1 MNKFIIAAVAMLLLA
16 CSEKTSKTEI
26 VTTNNDSLQTE
37 NDSLKKV
44 IDSLRRPEAFT
55 ADTLARNA
63 ASPSG
68 KNPITLHW
76 ISWDKPG
83 EATLEAMPD
92 GSYQISGAQANENR
106 EYLNIMGVIRR
117 ISDRELEFDGTVET
131 KVNMNNG
138 GKPCIKTGKQ
148 LFVRTGTRKYYRMQ
162 DMENC
167 EGGRLVDYIDIY
179 PGTSG
184 LLR

>member
-1 MNKFIIAAVAMLLLA
+1 MKYAAIILFLLLLSG
-16 CSEKTSKTEI
+16 CQEKTTKTVI
-26 VTTNNDSLQTE
+26 GTDNKNLIAE
-37 NDSLKKV
+37 NDSLRKV

-63 ASPSG
+63 ANPSG
-68 KNPITLHW
+68 KNPVTLQW
-76 ISWDKPG
+76 ISWAEPG
-83 EATLEAMPD
+83 EATLDYLPD
-92 GSYQISGAQANENR
+92 GSYQISGSQATEDR
-106 EYLNIMGVIRR
+106 QYLNIMGVIKRV
-117 ISDRELEFDGTVET
+117 SERELEFDGTVET
-131 KVNMNNG
+131 KVNFNNG

-148 LFVRTGTRKYYRMQ
+148 RFIRSGNRKYYRMR

-167 EGGRLVDYIDIY
+167 GGGNVVDYVDIY